1 MEYIMAVSKDQLSW
15 YDVSEDV
22 KNLLIL
28 ASNNWENTI
37 LAEEYIRE
45 ALNKAKNNLDVLI
58 GAYRFFFYKKKPE
71 IALEI
76 AKKILNIIQETENL
90 PLQWEQLKPIL
101 VSRQSDSSIRLY
113 LNAYAAQGF
122 ILAKLGQLEEAKLI
136 TKRVKEID
144 KNRESCATTVFEVL
158 TKSPEEDDA

>member
-1 MEYIMAVSKDQLSW
+1 MAASQNKISW

-22 KNLLIL
+22 KTLLIL
-28 ASNNWENTI
+28 ASNNWEDTT
-37 LAEEYIRE
+37 LAEQYIRE
-45 ALNKAKNNLDVLI
+45 ALNKAENNLDVLI

-76 AKKILNIIQETENL
+76 AKKILKIIRETENL
-90 PLQWEQLKPIL
+90 PLQWERLKPIL
-101 VSRQSDSSIRLY
+101 VSRQYDSSIRLY
-113 LNAYAAQGF
+113 LNAYAAKGF

-144 KNRESCATTVFEVL
+144 KYRESCATTVFEVL
-158 TKSPEEDDA
+158 TKNPDEDDD

>member
-1 MEYIMAVSKDQLSW
+1 MVVNQNQLSW
-15 YDVSEDV
+15 YEVSEDV
-22 KNLLIL
+22 KTLLIL

-37 LAEEYIRE
+37 LAEQYICE
-45 ALNKAKNNLDVLI
+45 ALNRAENNLDVLT

-76 AKKILNIIQETENL
+76 AKKILKIIQETENL

-101 VSRQSDSSIRLY
+101 VSRQYDSPIRLY

-122 ILAKLGQLEEAKLI
+122 ILAKLGQLEKAKLI

-144 KNRESCATTVFEVL
+144 KNREFCATTVFEIL
-158 TKSPEEDDA
+158 TKNPDEDDD